1 MKYVNYM
8 VIKMEKLSDKELQAL
23 VSLLD
28 DPDREVH
35 AHVWEKLIAQ
45 GPEVIPFLEKKWEES
60 FSPEIQKEI
69 EELVHQLQFAL
80 LKQRLMDWKASQD
93 QDLLKGLWI
102 INTYQYPDLEF
113 HKLNAEMQ
121 QIYFEVWTAFQKELS
136 PFEQVRTINSVL
148 FNRLK
153 FSANTKNFHSPGNS
167 MLSNVL
173 DTKKGNPIS
182 LCSIYIL
189 VAKRLG
195 LPIFG
200 VSLPNLFV
208 MIYQSKENSFYINA
222 FNKGQTFTR
231 KDIYTYLEQ
240 LKIEPLDRFFDPCS
254 NLEIIQRFL
263 RNLIYS
269 FEKLGELDKVEELK
283 TLLQLTED

>member
-1 MKYVNYM
+1 M
-8 VIKMEKLSDKELQAL
+8 VIKMEKLSDKELHAL

-69 EELVHQLQFAL
+69 EELVHQLQFSL

-231 KDIYTYLEQ
+231 KDIHTYLEQ

>member
-1 MKYVNYM
+1 M

-69 EELVHQLQFAL
+69 EELVHQLQFSL

-231 KDIYTYLEQ
+231 KDIHTYLEQ

>member
-1 MKYVNYM
+1 M

-231 KDIYTYLEQ
+231 KDIHTYLEQ

>member
-1 MKYVNYM
+1 M

>member
-1 MKYVNYM
+1 MKYVNYL

-231 KDIYTYLEQ
+231 KDIHTYLEQ